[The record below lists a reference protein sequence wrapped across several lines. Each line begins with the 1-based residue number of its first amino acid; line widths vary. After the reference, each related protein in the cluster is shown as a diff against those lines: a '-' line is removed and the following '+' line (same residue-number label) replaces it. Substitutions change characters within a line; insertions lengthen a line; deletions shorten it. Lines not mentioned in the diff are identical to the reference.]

1 MRNPNRGSLRVVIA
15 ILALVLVLSLAVMAV
30 TLVRSERS
38 EESGGGSEELTE
50 LVEEVE
56 LGMTTE
62 DVRTIL
68 GEPRDISTVGIPK
81 DCPKAV
87 AQGLKQGEVKAWTY
101 WEGETPDDYFS
112 VIMVRDEV
120 FEILRP

>member
-1 MRNPNRGSLRVVIA
+1 MRNPSRGSLGVAIVV
-15 ILALVLVLSLAVMAV
+15 LALVLVLSLAMLTVA
-30 TLVRSERS
+30 LIRSERS
-38 EESGGGSEELTE
+38 EESGGGTEELTE
-50 LVEEVE
+50 LLEEVE

-62 DVRTIL
+62 NVRTIL
-68 GEPRDISTVGIPK
+68 GEPRDISTVGIPRN
-81 DCPKAV
+81 CPKAV
-87 AQGLKQGEVKAWTY
+87 AQGLKPGQVKAWTY